1 MTKLEIGKRYIVTR
15 SSDDGTFRMGDRIS
29 VEKDGSILC
38 SGEGWINHDDA
49 EEATKGVEV
58 ILDKEWY
65 RARKMALLAE
75 LDVIE
80 DHMNGG
86 ES

>member
-1 MTKLEIGKRYIVTR
+1 MAKLEIGKRYIVTR
-15 SSDDGTFRMGDRIS
+15 PSDDGTFRVGDRIS

-38 SGEGWINHDDA
+38 RGEGWINRDVA
-49 EEATKGVEV
+49 EEASEGIEV

-80 DHMNGG
+80 DHMNCGD
-86 ES
+86 E